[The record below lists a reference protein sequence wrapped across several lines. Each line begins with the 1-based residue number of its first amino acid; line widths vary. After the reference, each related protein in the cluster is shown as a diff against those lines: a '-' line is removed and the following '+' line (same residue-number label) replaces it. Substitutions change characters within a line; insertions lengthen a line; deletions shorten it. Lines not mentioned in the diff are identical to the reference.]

1 MPISTASFAPDGE
14 TLITGG
20 FDGYLEEWDVASGE
34 RIRVLLDPRGQ
45 EDARPKVVIIEDG
58 EEVEAPLQSRRA

>member
-1 MPISTASFAPDGE
+1 MPISTASFAPDGG

-34 RIRVLLDPRGQ
+34 RFRVLLDPRGQ
-45 EDARPKVVIIEDG
+45 EDARPKVVIVED
-58 EEVEAPLQSRRA
+58 